1 MRSLRLTAPGKLVL
15 DPHTSLPIQPGFHL
29 WKVRHVGICK
39 TDYQL
44 FHHPR
49 SVNITLGHEVVVEH
63 EEQTLV
69 LNNEIACGLCSYCQ
83 EGMPRHC
90 VHLHELGINA
100 DGGYADFIAAPRSHL
115 YPVHVADS
123 GSAVLVEPL
132 ACAIHGAE
140 RISCA
145 LALLPP
151 DVAHFRVLIIGAGT
165 SGRLVSY
172 ALNQLQL
179 DLQMRLFD
187 ISSQASEASQTS
199 YLRST
204 AEPDPESAHLVVECS
219 GSRQGLALA
228 ISAARRGGVVVLY
241 GMPEANA
248 TLPCPTLELFAKELT
263 LLPSMAGCDDETMS
277 QAIDYLQQDEAFFS
291 QMIGKRVNLE
301 QAMAEIAGG
310 LPHPGTRTL
319 VTLPQ

>member
-1 MRSLRLTAPGKLVL
+1 MRSLRLVAPGQLVL
-15 DPHTSLPIQPGFHL
+15 DTAASLPIQPGFHL

-49 SVNITLGHEVVVEH
+49 NVNITLGHEVVVEH
-63 EEQTLV
+63 DEQTLV

-100 DGGYADFIAAPRSHL
+100 DGGYADYIAAPRSHL
-115 YPVHVADS
+115 YPIKVSDS
-123 GSAVLVEPL
+123 ATAVLVEPL
-132 ACAIHGAE
+132 ACAIHCAE

-151 DVAHFRVLIIGAGT
+151 DVVHFRVLIIGAGT

-179 DLQMRLFD
+179 DLDMRLFD
-187 ISSQASEASQTS
+187 IQADASDASQTP
-199 YLRST
+199 YLRAI
-204 AEPDPESAHLVVECS
+204 AEPDPESVHLVVECS
-219 GSRQGLALA
+219 GSQQGLATA

-241 GMPEANA
+241 GMPEATA
-248 TLPCPTLELFAKELT
+248 TLPCPTLELFSKELT
-263 LLPSMAGCDDETMS
+263 LLPSMAGCSEETMG
-277 QAIDYLQQDEAFFS
+277 QAIHYLQQDQAFFS
-291 QMIGKRVNLE
+291 QMIGKRITLE
-301 QAMAEIAGG
+301 TAMAEIASGK
-310 LPHPGTRTL
+310 PHPGTRTL

>member
-1 MRSLRLTAPGKLVL
+1 MRSLRLIAPEQLVL
-15 DPHTSLPIQPGFHL
+15 DPHATLPIQPGFHL

-39 TDYQL
+39 TDYHL
-44 FHHPR
+44 FHHPK

-63 EEQTLV
+63 EAQTLV

-90 VHLHELGINA
+90 VHLHELGVNA

-115 YPVHVADS
+115 YPVEVSDS
-123 GSAVLVEPL
+123 ATAVLVEPL
-132 ACAIHGAE
+132 ACAIHCAE

-179 DLQMRLFD
+179 DLDMRLFD
-187 ISSQASEASQTS
+187 IQVEASDASQTP
-199 YLRST
+199 YLR
-204 AEPDPESAHLVVECS
+204 AIADPDPESVHLVVECS
-219 GSRQGLALA
+219 GSQQGLATA

-241 GMPEANA
+241 GMPEASA

-263 LLPSMAGCDDETMS
+263 LLPSMAGCSEETMG
-277 QAIDYLQQDEAFFS
+277 QAINYLQQDEAFFR
-291 QMIGKRVNLE
+291 QLIGKRINLE
-301 QAMAEIAGG
+301 QAMTEIADGI
-310 LPHPGTRTL
+310 PHPGTRTL